1 VPPLSSLTHVL
12 AFSSLLL
19 VSSLLCCDSSS
30 RPQTILGFSFPFI
43 SLRII
48 SNNMNVL
55 KSLVKGI
62 TLSSHK
68 EEKVD
73 EGFIPPPAQPHN
85 PNSSSSEEELLHDDT
100 QEDRKKLWSKVSGL
114 VGKDTTSLLSLP
126 VSLFE
131 PTSVLQT
138 MVEPLRY
145 AELLEEACKFEDP
158 VDRLCRVAAFGVA
171 LFSNY
176 TRTLK
181 PFNPVLGE
189 TFEFVHQNQKYKS
202 LCEQVSHHPPVGIAH
217 TMGEGWTLQQESHI
231 EAWFWGNSVDISSIG
246 NNHFWISK
254 TGDHYTW
261 MNPMSCVHN
270 IIFGRLW
277 IEHCGDQIIKSLK
290 TKHTAVVHF
299 KKAGW
304 FEGINYEVHGEVKDG
319 DGRIRAIISGK
330 WNEYVAITKV
340 DDKGNKLEPIVLW
353 RKPIDL
359 GETTNKWKWGRF
371 VYELTATD
379 EEAILPPTDS
389 RLRGDLRALAS
400 LNMKL
405 AAKEK
410 NKIEDRERQ
419 KRRER
424 DAQGKKW
431 SPVYFKKIT
440 CEECDLWEFSS
451 NYWEER
457 EIRVQQQKEKTRQIE
472 LKVMSERPKNEEL
485 VPPPLSTEV
494 SIVEN
499 SA

>member
-1 VPPLSSLTHVL
+1 
-12 AFSSLLL
+12 
-19 VSSLLCCDSSS
+19 
-30 RPQTILGFSFPFI
+30 
-43 SLRII
+43 
-48 SNNMNVL
+48 MNVL
-55 KSLVKGI
+55 KTLVKGI

-68 EEKVD
+68 EEDCV
-73 EGFIPPPAQPHN
+73 IPPAQPHN
-85 PNSSSSEEELLHDDT
+85 PNSTSSEEEVDDT

-114 VGKDTTSLLSLP
+114 IGKDTTSLLSLP

-145 AELLEEACKFEDP
+145 AELLDEACKYEDP
-158 VDRLCRVAAFGVA
+158 VDTICRVAAFGIA

-181 PFNPVLGE
+181 PFNPILGE
-189 TFEFVHQNQKYKS
+189 TFEFIQEKYKS

-217 TMGEGWTLQQESHI
+217 TMGEGWTLQQESRI

-246 NNHFWISK
+246 NNHFWINK
-254 TGDHYTW
+254 TGDHFTW

-277 IEHCGDQIIKSLK
+277 IEHCGEQVIKSIN

-304 FEGINYEVHGEVKDG
+304 FEGINYEVQGDVKDG
-319 DGRIRAIISGK
+319 DGKLRAVISGK
-330 WNEYVAITKV
+330 WNEYVAVSKV
-340 DDKGNKLEPIVLW
+340 DDKGHKSEPVVLW

-359 GETTNKWKWGRF
+359 DEATNKWKWSHF
-371 VYELTATD
+371 VQELTATD
-379 EEAILPPTDS
+379 EESLSCLPPTDS
-389 RLRGDLRALAS
+389 RLRGDVRALAS
-400 LNMKL
+400 LNMKQ

-410 NKIEDRERQ
+410 TKIEDRERI

-431 SPVYFKKIT
+431 SPVYFKKIA
-440 CEECDLWEFSS
+440 CEECEYLWEFSG
-451 NYWEER
+451 NYWDER
-457 EIRVQQQKEKTRQIE
+457 DTRVQQQKEKTRQIE
-472 LKVMSERPKNEEL
+472 LKVMNERPKGEDS
-485 VPPPLSTEV
+485 VPQPISVDV